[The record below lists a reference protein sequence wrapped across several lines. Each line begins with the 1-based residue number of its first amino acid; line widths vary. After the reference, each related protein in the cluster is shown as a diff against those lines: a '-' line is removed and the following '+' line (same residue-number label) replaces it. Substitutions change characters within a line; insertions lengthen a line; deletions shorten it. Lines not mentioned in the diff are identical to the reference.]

1 MRRLFTTY
9 QRMPPR
15 KDTEMSKHRGVR
27 LSLKEQSLLHEV
39 FVIAV
44 ENYQY
49 DNEEQKEIEATKLF
63 NKLMVKTGA

>member
-1 MRRLFTTY
+1 
-9 QRMPPR
+9 
-15 KDTEMSKHRGVR
+15 MSKHRGVR

-49 DNEEQKEIEATKLF
+49 DNEEQKETEATKLF
-63 NKLMVKTGA
+63 NKLMVKTGK